1 MEAADIFLFTSDFNE
16 GWGAVLNEAMNS
28 ACAVVASHA
37 IGSVPFL
44 LHEGENGLI
53 YKNGDE
59 NGLLDRV
66 VQLIEQPEMRKRLGR
81 KAYQTLTEQ
90 WNAEIAAE
98 RFLQLSEALLQG
110 RSARAV

>member
-1 MEAADIFLFTSDFNE
+1 M
-16 GWGAVLNEAMNS
+16 
-28 ACAVVASHA
+28 ASHA

-44 LHEGENGLI
+44 LREGENGLI

-90 WNAEIAAE
+90 WNG
-98 RFLQLSEALLQG
+98 RNRRRTLSAIVG
-110 RSARAV
+110 GAFAGPVARAV